1 MVLAMLLGGL
11 RRCEVLGLRLAD
23 IALADQK
30 LTITEGKGEHERVV
44 PVSAGF
50 FTALTAYLNTERPAE
65 ATTTSVFVVL
75 KGPHRG
81 QQLTAAGVDEIMRG
95 ARRRAKIEY
104 ATCHMLRHTCLT
116 RLREAG
122 MSLEA
127 VQAQAGHRNIEST
140 RIYLHLADTWLASQ
154 YHQAVTR
161 IDQSLADA
169 ATGDAQ

>member
-1 MVLAMLLGGL
+1 MLLGGL

-75 KGPHRG
+75 K
-81 QQLTAAGVDEIMRG
+81 V
-95 ARRRAKIEY
+95 
-104 ATCHMLRHTCLT
+104 TCC
-116 RLREAG
+116 
-122 MSLEA
+122 
-127 VQAQAGHRNIEST
+127 
-140 RIYLHLADTWLASQ
+140 ADLGRWAL
-154 YHQAVTR
+154 
-161 IDQSLADA
+161 LK
-169 ATGDAQ
+169 